1 MENQTQT
8 IKSLDI
14 KAIISQIKNQETA
27 TTQKMSSKVSFP
39 YIELYNIQ
47 KKQSSN
53 NTKFPKVLS
62 KIMYN
67 LNKKIK
73 AKEDAYFHGNSYNY
87 KKNYH
92 KSSFNRSKDYHSGE
106 KRADSDLPF
115 NSLSISCCIKIPQI
129 IKKLPNPSIRGKYF
143 LSDIETIG
151 RHKQKPIFR
160 EDSFRKMQIPYIND
174 FLSLKPK
181 N

>member
-8 IKSLDI
+8 IKILDI
-14 KAIISQIKNQETA
+14 KAIISQIKIQETA
-27 TTQKMSSKVSFP
+27 TTQKMSSKVSVP
-39 YIELYNIQ
+39 
-47 KKQSSN
+47 
-53 NTKFPKVLS
+53 
-62 KIMYN
+62 
-67 LNKKIK
+67 
-73 AKEDAYFHGNSYNY
+73 
-87 KKNYH
+87 
-92 KSSFNRSKDYHSGE
+92 FNRSKDYHSGE